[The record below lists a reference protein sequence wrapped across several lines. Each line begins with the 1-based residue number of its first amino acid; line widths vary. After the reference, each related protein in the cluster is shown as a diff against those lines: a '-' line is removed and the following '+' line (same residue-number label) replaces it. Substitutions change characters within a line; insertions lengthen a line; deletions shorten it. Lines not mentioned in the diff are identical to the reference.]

1 LKTDD
6 IELDVPKALLVSVL
20 NGQVYGAGLPA
31 APGAEVD
38 DGRMDVLVLDNVHP
52 IKRLGLLMMLQRGNH
67 VQHPGIKL
75 FQARSIKINAV
86 PPQQINIDGEVRGST
101 PIVIDVKARTLR
113 VLIR

>member
-1 LKTDD
+1 
-6 IELDVPKALLVSVL
+6 
-20 NGQVYGAGLPA
+20 
-31 APGAEVD
+31 VD

>member
-1 LKTDD
+1 MHNTD
-6 IELDVPKALLVSVL
+6 PCAALIHAS
-20 NGQVYGAGLPA
+20 QS
-31 APGAEVD
+31 
-38 DGRMDVLVLDNVHP
+38 
-52 IKRLGLLMMLQRGNH
+52 
-67 VQHPGIKL
+67 

>member
-1 LKTDD
+1 
-6 IELDVPKALLVSVL
+6 
-20 NGQVYGAGLPA
+20 
-31 APGAEVD
+31 
-38 DGRMDVLVLDNVHP
+38 MDVLVLDNVHP

-75 FQARSIKINAV
+75 FQARSIKIDAV